1 VKVRSVE
8 KIQKPE
14 TIKYELIMKR
24 NRRYILT
31 EGSLLECGND
41 VKKQVQ
47 ILFDRPP
54 HADLT
59 EIGMIVIDNDD
70 RYRKFLHRAKF
81 NSELDQLDNHTFK
94 TVLNEHA
101 GDSTVRTA
109 LKESLAKLIKSRL
122 GLIVDSVGD
131 SFDSVVTKKK
141 HLESMGYDCTVC
153 FVNMSLNEVM
163 ARRNGTGIVSDEQAS
178 ELWRETQKNIARY
191 AETFGGNIV
200 VIDGSSP
207 EKFVKGVEFAVEQ
220 FVTEPVKNDIGQN
233 LMIRSRTAHS
243 GE

>member
-1 VKVRSVE
+1 VKVTSVE
-8 KIQKPE
+8 RIQKPE
-14 TIKYELIMKR
+14 TIKYELLMKG

-31 EGSLLECGND
+31 EGSLLECGD
-41 VKKQVQ
+41 DAKKQVQ
-47 ILFDRPP
+47 SLFDKPRR
-54 HADLT
+54 ADLT
-59 EIGMIVIDNDD
+59 EIGLIIIDNDD
-70 RYRKFLHRAKF
+70 RYRKFLHKARF
-81 NSELDQLDNHTFK
+81 NSELDQLDNQTFK

-101 GDSTVRTA
+101 RDSKVRTA
-109 LKESLAKLIKSRL
+109 LKESLATVIKSRL
-122 GLIVDSVGD
+122 GIIVDNVGD
-131 SFDSVVTKKK
+131 SFEAVVNRKKQ
-141 HLESMGYDCTVC
+141 LESMGYDCTVC
-153 FVNMSLNEVM
+153 FVNLSLNEVI

-220 FVTEPVKNDIGQN
+220 FVIEPVKNDIGQN